1 VAQLAGGAGG
11 GMLGQPAMPG
21 GSIAGLC
28 GGGGGGQLPSP
39 QMQEVVQQSEG
50 QGGHGEDDLG
60 ALKKPRWVPWLQLSG
75 SASVAR
81 SALLL

>member
-1 VAQLAGGAGG
+1 MSFAQQPGAQLAGGAAGG
-11 GMLGQPAMPG
+11 GMLGHCAMPG

-28 GGGGGGQLPSP
+28 GGGGGGGGQLPSP

-60 ALKKPRWVPWLQLSG
+60 ALKKPR
-75 SASVAR
+75 
-81 SALLL
+81 